1 MNEQPTNVP
10 HAPEMPPP
18 IERGKGDEIIAIRD
32 LKVHFDLGGGGIFDR
47 LINRNSVKRV
57 VKAVDGVTIDI
68 YPGETLGLVGES
80 GCGKSTLGRAILRL
94 TEPTSGHVFFR
105 GRDLSLFSKI
115 PSWVKSV
122 SLIVAAIIWVAWE
135 IIFILQHYRKSYGL
149 GGMEARIVGAFN
161 SFFSNLVGAGLG
173 ASFLTFLSYTLLT
186 FLNALFHFFLLR
198 GILRLIAS
206 QRAEKG
212 MRKLRRHMQ
221 MIFQDPYASLNPRMT
236 VGQIVGEP
244 VETFHGSSADQERP
258 AWLKIVGLIL
268 GILVGIIVGL
278 YVAVLGLYLIIWVIR
293 IIPVMT
299 PPLHSV
305 IVALSGFIGYGAG
318 SLARNLIVHKTF
330 RIILAIVG
338 GAIGLGLAFLA
349 GSLLKRRGVE
359 LNIFLQI
366 LLTIIS
372 FIVGWRIAARIKPEL
387 HALGGKINHRV
398 QELME
403 TVGLNRRF
411 IKRFPHEFSGGQRQ
425 RIGIARALAVDPD
438 FIVADE
444 PISALDVSIQAQI
457 MNLMERLQ
465 REKNLTYLFISHDLR
480 AIRHVSDR
488 VAVMYLG
495 KLVEIADAKVIY
507 DEPLMPYTK
516 ALISAV
522 PVPDPEIEATR
533 QRIVLEGDVPS
544 PINPPQ
550 GCRFHTRCPYA
561 IEACKEVVPPL
572 AEIKPNHFAACIRI
586 SPEQP
591 DIERV
596 APGDAPGLRDAQRV
610 IAT

>member
-1 MNEQPTNVP
+1 MSQVPTTIQQTDG
-10 HAPEMPPP
+10 MPPP
-18 IERGKGDEIIAIRD
+18 LERGKGSELLAIRD
-32 LKVHFDLGGGGIFDR
+32 LKVHFDLGGGGLLDK
-47 LINRNSVKRV
+47 LISGNSVRRV

-80 GCGKSTLGRAILRL
+80 GCGKSTLGRAVLRL
-94 TEPTSGHVFFR
+94 TEPTSGQVLFR
-105 GRDLSLFSKI
+105 GSDLANLSQK
-115 PSWVKSV
+115 
-122 SLIVAAIIWVAWE
+122 E
-135 IIFILQHYRKSYGL
+135 MREHRKHL
-149 GGMEARIVGAFN
+149 
-161 SFFSNLVGAGLG
+161 
-173 ASFLTFLSYTLLT
+173 
-186 FLNALFHFFLLR
+186 
-198 GILRLIAS
+198 
-206 QRAEKG
+206 
-212 MRKLRRHMQ
+212 Q

-236 VGQIVGEP
+236 VGQIIGEP
-244 VETFHGSSADQERP
+244 IE
-258 AWLKIVGLIL
+258 
-268 GILVGIIVGL
+268 
-278 YVAVLGLYLIIWVIR
+278 
-293 IIPVMT
+293 
-299 PPLHSV
+299 
-305 IVALSGFIGYGAG
+305 
-318 SLARNLIVHKTF
+318 TF
-330 RIILAIVG
+330 RIANG
-338 GAIGLGLAFLA
+338 
-349 GSLLKRRGVE
+349 RERD
-359 LNIFLQI
+359 Q
-366 LLTIIS
+366 
-372 FIVGWRIAARIKPEL
+372 
-387 HALGGKINHRV
+387 RV

-403 TVGLNRRF
+403 TVGLNKRF
-411 IKRFPHEFSGGQRQ
+411 IKRYPHEFSGGQRQ
-425 RIGIARALAVDPD
+425 RIGIARALAVNPD

-457 MNLMERLQ
+457 MNLMEKLQ
-465 REKNLTYLFISHDLR
+465 RENNLTYLFISHDLR

-561 IEACKEVVPPL
+561 IQACKEVVPPL

-591 DIERV
+591 DIDEV